1 MVAKLTGAPRL
12 TLLDHRSSSSG
23 DQSVLRWSLGFLRRV
38 VDLGRARVEYAE
50 QVLEKKQKKK
60 KSVAGVE
67 QEELVDETSLGDPD
81 SLFLE
86 LNGVQIHHKLCC
98 SELQYYRQVVV
109 VKFPFLLLHGFGA
122 SAFSWN
128 LAMDPLSR
136 LTSSKV
142 LAFDRPAFGLTSR
155 EAPVHA
161 AGTLNP
167 YSTSFS
173 VRATVSFVDS
183 LGDEKAIIVGHSAGS
198 IVAVNTYFEAPE
210 RVAALIL
217 VCPALAAPLISL
229 TPNQNNNNNNNNQ
242 KITIESETTRVPLTG
257 DHDDDDA
264 AAAAFVGFG
273 KFLSNLCTYVAWVMV
288 VILIRITCMVSR
300 TSSSC
305 RKSLSALL
313 SSSFAVTLTR
323 TIIDVFGLPIVRFA
337 WHDSTRFTDH
347 FVQGYT
353 KPLKTKGWEMA
364 LLEFANAMVTDSES
378 KPPLMKRLSKISC
391 PVLIITGDNDRI
403 IPTWNAK
410 SLSSVIPGSILEVIQ
425 NCGHLPHEEKV
436 EEFSSVVDKFLH
448 RVFGNLDLKQ
458 EIKSNQC

>member
-1 MVAKLTGAPRL
+1 MVAKLTRAPRL
-12 TLLDHRSSSSG
+12 TSLDHRSSSSG
-23 DQSVLRWSLGFLRRV
+23 DQSVLRWPVGFLRRV
-38 VDLGRARVEYAE
+38 VDLGGARIKYAE

-98 SELQYYRQVVV
+98 SELQYYRQVVEV
-109 VKFPFLLLHGFGA
+109 NSFPFLLLHGFGA

-128 LAMDPLSR
+128 LAMEPLSR

-161 AGTLNP
+161 AEALSP

-183 LGDEKAIIVGHSAGS
+183 LGAEKAILVGHSAGS

-229 TPNQNNNNNNNNQ
+229 TLNQNNNNNNQ
-242 KITIESETTRVPLTG
+242 KITIESETIPITG
-257 DHDDDDA
+257 DHYDDE
-264 AAAAFVGFG
+264 AFVGFR

-288 VILIRITCMVSR
+288 VILLRITCMVSR

-313 SSSFAVTLTR
+313 S
-323 TIIDVFGLPIVRFA
+323 
-337 WHDSTRFTDH
+337 H
-347 FVQGYT
+347 
-353 KPLKTKGWEMA
+353 
-364 LLEFANAMVTDSES
+364 
-378 KPPLMKRLSKISC
+378 
-391 PVLIITGDNDRI
+391 
-403 IPTWNAK
+403 
-410 SLSSVIPGSILEVIQ
+410 
-425 NCGHLPHEEKV
+425 
-436 EEFSSVVDKFLH
+436 
-448 RVFGNLDLKQ
+448 
-458 EIKSNQC
+458 